1 MPNSAQFSV
10 TVDDR
15 EFDVEH
21 VGDVLR
27 VTPRGAED
35 LAETVSL
42 NHLPD
47 EARQALE
54 QGNLDDAALQQA
66 AEGIA
71 TAIADRGA

>member
-1 MPNSAQFSV
+1 MPNSVQFSV

-42 NHLPD
+42 NHLTD
-47 EARQALE
+47 EAREALE
-54 QGNLDDAALQQA
+54 RGDTDDAALQQA

>member
-1 MPNSAQFSV
+1 MPNSTRFTV
-10 TVDDR
+10 TVDAR

-27 VTPRGAED
+27 VTPRGADE
-35 LAETVSL
+35 LSETVSL
-42 NHLPD
+42 NHLND
-47 EARQALE
+47 EARAALE
-54 QGNLDDAALQQA
+54 RGDVDDAALQQA